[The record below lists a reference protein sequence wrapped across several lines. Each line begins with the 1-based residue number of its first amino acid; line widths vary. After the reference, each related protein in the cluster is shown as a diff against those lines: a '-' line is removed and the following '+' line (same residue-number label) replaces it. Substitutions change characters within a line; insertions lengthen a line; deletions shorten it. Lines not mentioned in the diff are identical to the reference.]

1 MRATVDDSR
10 CRGHGVC
17 TTICPEVFALNDDG
31 YAEVIVDE
39 VPEAVADSARE
50 AAGACPENAITL
62 TSGSST

>member
-1 MRATVDDSR
+1 MKTSVDDSR

-17 TTICPEVFALNDDG
+17 TTICPQVFALTDDG

-39 VPEAVADSARE
+39 VPESLADSARE

-62 TSGSST
+62 S

>member
-62 TSGSST
+62 S